1 MFDNTVMTKGVWS
14 IVDHSGNDALLVGVE
29 CHITNGLPAVVII
42 GYATK
47 AVDEAKERLR
57 ASFANCNLPFPKK
70 RVTLNLSPADV
81 QKASTSLDLA
91 MAVAVLAQSRQIRQD
106 GLDDYLFFG
115 EIGLDGSL
123 NPVRGLIGRIL
134 AAKYLGYKK
143 FYLPLAN
150 LEQALLVP
158 DIEVKAAGNL
168 RDVYLDLAGTLTVK
182 TIRSG
187 SGKLPAIDD
196 KPAEIDLGEIAGQ
209 PIAKRALQ
217 IAAAGHHNIL
227 LHGPPGTGKTML
239 AKAMCGILPALSH
252 EEVLE
257 VTHLHSLGSNS
268 YEKIIY
274 GRPFRS
280 PHHTASTTAIV
291 GGGSNPKPG
300 EATLAHRGV
309 LFLDELPEFGQSA
322 LEALRQP
329 LEDGTITIARVKDSA
344 TYPADF
350 ILVAT
355 QNPCPCGY
363 YGTSKNC
370 VCSAAAIARYQRKVS
385 GPILDRI
392 DLHLPVHEVEHAK
405 LLDRNIGAPQSP
417 QIRQQIEKAY
427 ARQRQRFG
435 GAARFNSSMNNKDI
449 RELARLSPA
458 AKTLLDTAAT
468 KLDISARSYVRT
480 VKVARTIADLEET
493 GQILPNHISE
503 ALQYRPQPAFAG
515 EAAYAA

>member
-1 MFDNTVMTKGVWS
+1 MAAEVRS
-14 IVDHSGNDALLVGVE
+14 IVDYSGTDALLVSVE
-29 CHITNGLPAVVII
+29 CHITNGLPAVIII
-42 GYATK
+42 GHANK

-57 ASFANCNLPFPKK
+57 ASFANCNLQFPKK

-81 QKASTSLDLA
+81 PKDSTSLDLA
-91 MAVAVLAQSRQIRQD
+91 MAVAVLARSGQVDSAS
-106 GLDDYLFFG
+106 LKAYLFLG

-123 NPVRGLIGRIL
+123 NPVRGLVGRIL
-134 AAKYLGYKK
+134 AAKKLGINK

-158 DIEVKAAGNL
+158 GIEVKAAGNL
-168 RDVYLDLAGTLTVK
+168 RDVYMDLAGTLALK
-182 TIRSG
+182 TISSG
-187 SGKLPAIDD
+187 GGKMPAQTALA
-196 KPAEIDLGEIAGQ
+196 AETDFSEIAGQ
-209 PIAKRALQ
+209 PIAKRALE

-239 AKAMCGILPALSH
+239 ARAMCGILPDLSH

-257 VTHLHSLGSNS
+257 VTHLHSLGANS
-268 YEKIIY
+268 LGKIVY
-274 GRPFRS
+274 ARPFRA

-309 LFLDELPEFGQSA
+309 LFLDELPEFSHSS

-363 YGTSKNC
+363 YGTKKAC
-370 VCSAAAIARYQRKVS
+370 VCTAAAIARYQKKVS

-392 DLHLPVHEVEHAK
+392 DLHLPVHDVEHSK
-405 LLDRNIGAPQSP
+405 LLAKQHRPAQSP
-417 QIRQQIEKAY
+417 QIKQRVEQAY
-427 ARQRQRFG
+427 ELQRQRFG
-435 GAARFNSSMNNKDI
+435 GQARFNSSMNNKEI
-449 RELARLSPA
+449 RELARLSEPA
-458 AKTLLDTAAT
+458 KALLDTAAE
-468 KLDISARSYVRT
+468 KLDISARSYVRS
-480 VKVARTIADLEET
+480 VKVARTIADLE
-493 GQILPNHISE
+493 GSQQILPAHISE
-503 ALQYRPQPAFAG
+503 ALQYRYQASAISQPV
-515 EAAYAA
+515 YSY